1 MKKITLLAVAFVAI
15 SFASCKKTHTCTC
28 TSGGVSTSIA
38 LPKQT
43 SAQAKTSCDF
53 YATSGETC
61 VVS

>member
-1 MKKITLLAVAFVAI
+1 MKKITLIAVAFVAI
-15 SFASCKKTHTCTC
+15 SFASCKRTHTCTC

-43 SAQAKTSCDF
+43 SSQAKTSCDY
-53 YATSGETC
+53 YANNGGTC